1 MQTNQLHV
9 KAPGNWIND
18 PNGFIYYKG
27 MYHLFYQHFPYA
39 PVWGTMHWGHAVSKD
54 LVHWQHKGVA
64 LFPTKNYDRNGIF
77 SGSAIEKDGKL
88 YLYYSAVRYLEQEPE
103 NIHQAKD
110 GKFETS
116 QAMLI
121 SDDGETFDNWNKK
134 QQIIPV
140 IRDAAVADAVHT
152 RDPKVWEEDGSYY
165 MVLGSTCAGRNGR
178 VVVFGSEDG
187 CHWDYVSQC
196 KSPYG
201 DIMEC
206 PDLFSVGDRRV
217 FVGSPMGIGRDEKE
231 YPHHSVCAFADFDPK
246 SGQLQLNETYQ
257 RVDYGGDLYAPQSN
271 LDAAGRRV
279 LIAWMRMPLAVET
292 AGDKPW
298 NGMMC
303 LPRVVGIRDG
313 HICFSVHPNVE
324 AAFAPADGIKTA
336 MENGQPVR
344 FCADLN
350 EGDAVTIGG
359 YGIRMEQGC
368 ICTDRSRVFPADGY
382 GIHSRTPKIDGTA
395 HLEIFVEPNLIEVFI
410 NDGFYVVSQVVYG
423 LGSDI
428 EGAIYDK
435 KVFIQEDAQ

>member
-1 MQTNQLHV
+1 MQTNQLHL

-27 MYHLFYQHFPYA
+27 MYHLFYQYFPYA

-64 LFPTKNYDRNGIF
+64 LFPTKSYDQNGIF

-116 QAMLI
+116 QAMLV
-121 SDDGETFDNWNKK
+121 SDNGELFDNWNKK

-140 IRDAAVADAVHT
+140 IRDEAIADAVHT
-152 RDPKVWEEDGSYY
+152 RDPKVWKENDRYY
-165 MVLGSTCAGRNGR
+165 MVLGSTREGKNGR
-178 VVVFGSEDG
+178 IVVFGSEDA
-187 CHWDYVSQC
+187 CQWEYVSQC

-206 PDLFSVGDRRV
+206 PDLFTVGDKRV
-217 FVGSPMGIGRDEKE
+217 FIGSPMGIGLDDKE
-231 YPHHSVCAFADFDPK
+231 YANHSVCTFADFDPK
-246 SGQLQLNETYQ
+246 SGCLKINETYQ

-279 LIAWMRMPLAVET
+279 LIAWMRMPLAIRTNGEK
-292 AGDKPW
+292 AW

-303 LPRVVGIRDG
+303 LPRVVEIRDG

-324 AAFAPADGIKTA
+324 AAFAPTDRIKTA

-344 FCADLN
+344 FCADLKD
-350 EGDAVTIGG
+350 GDTTTIGG
-359 YGIRMEQGC
+359 YRIWMEHGC
-368 ICTDRSRVFPADGY
+368 ICTDRSKVFPTDGH
-382 GIHSRTPKIDGTA
+382 GIYSRTPQIEGTA
-395 HLEIFVEPNLIEVFI
+395 HLEIFVEPNLIELFI
-410 NDGFYVVSQVVYG
+410 NNGFYVISHVVYG

-428 EGAIYDK
+428 EGAIYDE
-435 KVFIQEDAQ
+435 KVFMQEEV